1 MKRVVITGLGFITS
15 IGVGREAFWSALIEG
30 RSGVDEVSCFDTS
43 GHRVHRG
50 CEVRDFNPES
60 YLAKPLPEGIGKG
73 SAMAVAASA
82 MALEDARLDP
92 AGLEPARVGVSIGTT
107 TGENQI
113 VEEVT
118 LLRHGGEEDQVPTA
132 LDRVLPC
139 SVIPAHVA
147 SYYGFQGP
155 TLLIPTACAAG
166 NYAIGYGLD
175 LIRLGRTDVMICGG
189 SDPFSKVAFTGF
201 ARLGAVAPD
210 ICRPFD
216 KNRKGMLVSEGAGIL
231 VLEPLERALV
241 RGAPIYAEVLGY
253 GLTCD
258 GYHMTTPHPDGIGV
272 SAAIEAALRDAGVRP
287 DSVDYISAHGT
298 GTPTNDVAETIAIKR
313 VFGDHAGR
321 LMVSSIKSMIGH
333 AMGAASA
340 IEAGVCAMALA
351 EGTVPPTMNYETPD
365 PECDLDVVPNE
376 PRRARMTVALNH
388 GFAFGGNNSCLVLQR
403 WDGEALGS
411 GTEEERR

>member
-1 MKRVVITGLGFITS
+1 MKRIVITGLGFITS
-15 IGVGREAFWSALIEG
+15 IGIGRETFWSALLAG
-30 RSGVDEVSCFDTS
+30 KSGVDEITCFDTS
-43 GHRVHRG
+43 EHRVHRG
-50 CEVRDFNPES
+50 CEVRDFRPEDHLS
-60 YLAKPLPEGIGKG
+60 RPLPEGIGKG

-92 AGLEPARVGVSIGTT
+92 DVLEPTRVGVSIGTT

-113 VEEVT
+113 VEEVN
-118 LLRHGGEEDQVPTA
+118 LLRHGGQEDRVSTA
-132 LDRVLPC
+132 LDRILPC

-175 LIRLGRTDVMICGG
+175 LIRLGRADVMVCGG

-201 ARLGAVAPD
+201 ARLGAVTPD

-216 KNRKGMLVSEGAGIL
+216 KDRKGMLVSEGAGIL
-231 VLEPLERALV
+231 VLEPLESALG
-241 RGAPIYAEVLGY
+241 RGARIYAEVLGY

-258 GYHMTTPHPDGIGV
+258 GYHMTTPHPDGVGV

-340 IEAGVCAMALA
+340 IEAGVCAMALH
-351 EGTVPPTMNYETPD
+351 EGIAPPTMNYETPD

-376 PRRARMTVALNH
+376 PRRAKLTVALNH
-388 GFAFGGNNSCLVLQR
+388 GFAFGGNNSCLVLRR
-403 WDGEALGS
+403 WDGEAPDS
-411 GTEEERR
+411 GAGEEGR